1 MHLAGFRAEK
11 LPKVWAAGVRRAQV
25 CCEDPHKH
33 TGARVAT
40 TCIGVAL
47 PLPCQTGQSQKG
59 VDGHQALVGDG
70 YLFGLGAAWFASH
83 GPSPGTIMFVGGVR
97 TDLRSANNDGAQGAA
112 VPCHPLH
119 LSLRDAKKTPSKVCA
134 GPLWPKVAP
143 KRCSPSSRRVG
154 AAMESTQE
162 LGDQPCGAILSSH
175 HQLGPLVASFH
186 APRRLSCGK
195 VAKSVGCGCSPG
207 ASLL

>member
-1 MHLAGFRAEK
+1 MHPSVARRAPGVLVQPWKARRSSATNLGVQFSVRTTNLVHWWRAFMRLAGFRAEK
-11 LPKVWAAGVRRAQV
+11 LCKVRAAVVRRAQV

-40 TCIGVAL
+40 TCNGVAL

-70 YLFGLGAAWFASH
+70 CLFGLGAAWFASH

-119 LSLRDAKKTPSKVCA
+119 LSLRGAKKTPSKHS
-134 GPLWPKVAP
+134 KV
-143 KRCSPSSRRVG
+143 
-154 AAMESTQE
+154 
-162 LGDQPCGAILSSH
+162 
-175 HQLGPLVASFH
+175 LV
-186 APRRLSCGK
+186 K
-195 VAKSVGCGCSPG
+195 YV
-207 ASLL
+207 